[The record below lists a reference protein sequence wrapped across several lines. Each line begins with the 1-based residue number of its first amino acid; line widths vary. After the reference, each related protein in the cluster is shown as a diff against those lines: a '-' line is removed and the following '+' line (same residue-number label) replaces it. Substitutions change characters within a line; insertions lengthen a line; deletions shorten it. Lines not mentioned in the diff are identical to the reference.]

1 MARPKDVD
9 LDRRLLR
16 AAWTLLTDEGYEAV
30 TFAGVATR
38 AGAHRSDVYR
48 RWSSRVRLVIDAVA
62 EHAPLETTIDT
73 GSLRSDLRHFL
84 ADLASAWAMPWM
96 DGYVAMLADVRSD
109 PAAEEA
115 YRSVVRRRSQPLIDL
130 VARAVAR
137 GEISELPAPGVLG
150 GLLEGPL
157 MHRRMFFREELTD
170 DELDRIADIASQ
182 QLERTVAQS

>member
-9 LDRRLLR
+9 LDRRLVS
-16 AAWTLLTDEGYEAV
+16 AAWTLLTDEGYDAV
-30 TFAGVATR
+30 TFARVAAR

-62 EHAPLETTIDT
+62 EHAPLDATIDT

-84 ADLASAWAMPWM
+84 AGLASAWAMPWM
-96 DGYVAMLADVRSD
+96 DGFVAMLADLRSD

-130 VARAVAR
+130 LVRARER
-137 GEISELPAPGVLG
+137 GEIDELPRPGVLG

-157 MHRRMFFREELTD
+157 MHRRMFFREEFSD
-170 DELDRIADIASQ
+170 DELDRMVDTACRE
-182 QLERTVAQS
+182 LERTVVRP